1 MKYGHFTMLPIGA
14 FEPMFGR
21 MRLHGGGGNPI
32 QDIFNGV
39 ENIFSDLGGK
49 IGQDLGN
56 LPISIG
62 DISEKIGQDLG
73 NLPSSISD
81 VGVSLDQGV
90 RDNIPGGWP
99 TVGAAAL
106 AAVGIYDPTLLS
118 SAEAGTLTTEEIAA
132 AGYDPV
138 ALSSQVVDATPSL
151 ATDAGVAATDAG
163 VAATDAANTEALQQ
177 AFANPALPISD
188 SGVQLASVPAVT
200 SDVAAPIT
208 DQSLASLANQQ
219 PNYLTAGQNLGGSE
233 LGAGQLNTP
242 LSALNDGT
250 LGAGLT
256 GTGAGLGLT
265 STGNVASAAGLGGAT
280 AADIG
285 AQSLGQLGL
294 AGSGAVLGPASAGA
308 LNGLGGGGSILSSL
322 LPSSQLGQAAL
333 LSGGTGI
340 LNSLIGANASQ
351 NAANIQ
357 AQAARDASNVQQQMF
372 NTQNAQLAPNRAA
385 GYNAL
390 NQIQGMLPGQ
400 YTQYDAQGNPI
411 GTAQGTGYFT
421 NQMTAADLANNL
433 SPGYAF
439 GLNQGLGQAG
449 NIANATGGRLGGNT
463 LQGLNQYAQNYAQT
477 GAQQAFNNY
486 QGQRTNIYN
495 TLAGIAGLGQSAQ
508 GTTADLAAK
517 NAAAQSNLGVGS
529 AAAQAAGQIGQAGA
543 YTGGINNLT
552 NNFMLASLL
561 NPSSASN
568 YVAPTGG
575 YASTLGSLYLG

>member
-32 QDIFNGV
+32 QDIFNSV
-39 ENIFSDLGGK
+39 ENIVSDIGG
-49 IGQDLGN
+49 
-56 LPISIG
+56 
-62 DISEKIGQDLG
+62 KIGQDLG

-138 ALSSQVVDATPSL
+138 ALSTQVVDATPSL

-219 PNYLTAGQNLGGSE
+219 PNYLTEGQNLGGSE

-357 AQAARDASNVQQQMF
+357 SQAARDASNVQQQMF